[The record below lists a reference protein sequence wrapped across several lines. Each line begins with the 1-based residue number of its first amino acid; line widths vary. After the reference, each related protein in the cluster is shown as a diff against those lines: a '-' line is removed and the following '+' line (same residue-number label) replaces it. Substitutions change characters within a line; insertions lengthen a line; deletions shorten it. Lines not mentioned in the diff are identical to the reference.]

1 MPHVTSPEE
10 CNLTR
15 NRYTSKLPSTED
27 AYKVQKEHG
36 EEVNYQPGNLPL
48 PLSSPQLHTH
58 TPNLPFLTSR
68 IAAK

>member
-10 CNLTR
+10 HNLTR
-15 NRYTSKLPSTED
+15 NWYSSKLPSIED

-48 PLSSPQLHTH
+48 PPSSLQLHIH
-58 TPNLPFLTSR
+58 TPNLPFLISHV
-68 IAAK
+68 